1 MARPKA
7 FDEEAVLQK
16 AVNLFWCRGYEATS
30 VQDLVDCLGINR
42 ASLYD
47 TYGDKY
53 ELYVKALERYRD
65 TGQSG
70 LCQNMDKSRPAL
82 DLLRDLFTEGIQNS
96 LADPDQK
103 GCFMVNSAVELAA
116 HDETIGRIVADN
128 QRAFEARLQ
137 QVIERG
143 QQEGTINRVH
153 SAASLATFLFNT
165 YTGIKVL
172 ARTRPEPTALYGVM
186 NIAMSALQPS
196 S

>member
-7 FDEEAVLQK
+7 FDEETVLEK

-30 VQDLVDCLGINR
+30 IQDLVDGLGINR

-47 TYGDKY
+47 TYGDKH

-65 TGQSG
+65 AEQTG
-70 LCQNMDKSRPAL
+70 LCHHLEQSKPAI
-82 DLLRDLFTEGIQNS
+82 DLLREMFTGGIQSS
-96 LADPDQK
+96 LADPDHK
-103 GCFMVNSAVELAA
+103 GCFMVNSAIELAA

-128 QRAFEARLQ
+128 QRTFEARLQ

-143 QQEGTINRVH
+143 QQEGSINRMH

-172 ARTRPEPTALYGVM
+172 ARTRPKPAALYAVM
-186 NIAMSALQPS
+186 NVAMSTLQPI
-196 S
+196 